1 MSTLFI
7 CLAILCAGALAPFI
21 VWGIVIIVCWLWA
34 WFVMREIKKEDDKQQ

>member
-21 VWGIVIIVCWLWA
+21 VWGIVVLACWLWVWYVTRA
-34 WFVMREIKKEDDKQQ
+34 INKSDEEV